1 MIKNIS
7 KYLLVASL
15 VFGASSINANEEVTV
30 NSETVQTINEDAKAA
45 PQKSQTV
52 KEAVNSYLRD
62 KKIKKGYNRKN
73 NKYIVTAIVPVGF
86 AVNDPQFNDALVV
99 AYEEA
104 YMKAQTD
111 LLMDIYGKT
120 TTDKAVSMFRLKDP
134 NAQTKFIAELD
145 ESKSNKERMDTIY
158 AKVKKLTE
166 AKLDNALKE
175 EGVNPDQIKTLDV
188 KKKQDLFRKTFVKN
202 VATGFD
208 LKKLVGSVPIQTFV
222 GVDKRGKAEFG
233 LVMMKS
239 DVTERIAMD
248 MANKRAARDK
258 KTIGVNPMDLLPTTE
273 KDFLKEFG
281 VRIFFDES
289 GLPSL
294 LSYSQ
299 YYVGNA
305 QKDDTDMLS
314 EDKNIGMESAKMSAK
329 AQLAEFMK
337 VVVSANKQ
345 NSERKTK
352 IKRLEN
358 EIDKT
363 TNEEVV
369 VEKEINEI
377 VKSYKSTAKSQSS
390 MDNAGTETIYDWE
403 YETDAGDIFV
413 GVVERWSY
421 EQLASAEAM
430 KTGKNVN
437 YTKGSNDVKKTQRA
451 LKGVKKSKDVVD
463 TNDF

>member
-1 MIKNIS
+1 MIKNYS
-7 KYLLVASL
+7 KYLLI
-15 VFGASSINANEEVTV
+15 SILFFNLSIAFADSNTNEAIKAV
-30 NSETVQTINEDAKAA
+30 NEDAKSSV
-45 PQKSQTV
+45 QKYTSV
-52 KEAVNSYLRD
+52 NKSIKEYLKA
-62 KKIKKGYNRKN
+62 KKIKKGFNRKN

-120 TTDKAVSMFRLKDP
+120 ATDKAVSLFRLKDP
-134 NAQTKFIAELD
+134 NAQTKFIEELD
-145 ESKSNKERMDTIY
+145 SAKDNKNRMDTIY
-158 AKVKKLTE
+158 SKLEKLTVV
-166 AKLDNALKE
+166 KLDNALKE
-175 EGVNPDQIKTLDV
+175 EGVNPDEIKTLDV
-188 KKKQDLFRKTFVKN
+188 KKKKTLFRKTFVKN
-202 VATGFD
+202 VSNGFD
-208 LKKLVGSVPIQTFV
+208 LKSLIGSVPIQTFV

-248 MANKRAARDK
+248 MVNKRAARDQK
-258 KTIGVNPMDLLPTTE
+258 EKGVNPMDLLPTTE

-281 VRIFFDES
+281 VRIFFDET

-294 LSYSQ
+294 ISYAQ

-305 QKDDTDMLS
+305 ERDDADMLS
-314 EDKNIGMESAKMSAK
+314 EDKNIGIDSSKMSAK

-337 VVVSANKQ
+337 VVVSANKE
-345 NSERKTK
+345 NSTKKAK

-363 TNEEVV
+363 SNEEIV
-369 VEKEINEI
+369 VEKNINEI
-377 VKSYKSTAKSQSS
+377 VKAYQSTAKSQSK
-390 MDNAGTETIYDWE
+390 MDNAGTETIYEWE

-413 GVVERWSY
+413 GVVEKWSY

-430 KTGKNVN
+430 KSGKNVN
-437 YTKGSNDVKKTQRA
+437 YNKGSNDVVKTQNE
-451 LKGVKKSKDVVD
+451 LTGIKKSKDVVD
-463 TNDF
+463 VDDF

>member
-7 KYLLVASL
+7 KYLLIASL
-15 VFGASSINANEEVTV
+15 VFGASSINANEEVAVT
-30 NSETVQTINEDAKAA
+30 SETIQTINEDAKAA

-52 KEAVNSYLRD
+52 KQAISEYLRD

-145 ESKSNKERMDTIY
+145 EAKNNKARTDTIFE
-158 AKVKKLTE
+158 KVKKLTE
-166 AKLDNALKE
+166 VKLDNALKE
-175 EGVNPDQIKTLDV
+175 EGVNPEQIKTLDV

-202 VATGFD
+202 VANGFD

-222 GVDKRGKAEFG
+222 GVDKRGQAEFG

-258 KTIGVNPMDLLPTTE
+258 KATGVNPLDLLPTTP

-294 LSYSQ
+294 ISYSQ

-305 QKDDTDMLS
+305 EKDDADMLN

-345 NSERKTK
+345 NSQRKTK

-377 VKSYKSTAKSQSS
+377 VKSYQSTAKSQSS

-403 YETDAGDIFV
+403 YETETGDIFV

-430 KTGKNVN
+430 KSGKNVN
-437 YTKGSNDVKKTQRA
+437 YTKGSNNVQKTKNE
-451 LKGVKKSKDVVD
+451 LKNIKKSKDVVD

>member
-1 MIKNIS
+1 MFKNIS
-7 KYLLVASL
+7 KYLLITSL
-15 VFGASSINANEEVTV
+15 VFATTSINANEDVAV
-30 NSETVQTINEDAKAA
+30 SKDAIQTINEDAKATT
-45 PQKSQTV
+45 QKSQTV
-52 KEAVNSYLRD
+52 KEAINEYLRD

-145 ESKSNKERMDTIY
+145 EAKTNKERTDNIFS
-158 AKVKKLTE
+158 KVMKLTE

-175 EGVNPDQIKTLDV
+175 EGVNPEQIKTLDV
-188 KKKQDLFRKTFVKN
+188 KKKQELFRKTFVKN
-202 VATGFD
+202 VASGFD

-258 KTIGVNPMDLLPTTE
+258 KSTGVNPLDLLPTTE

-281 VRIFFDES
+281 VRIFFDEN

-294 LSYSQ
+294 ISYAQ
-299 YYVGNA
+299 YYVGNSE
-305 QKDDTDMLS
+305 KDDADMLS
-314 EDKNIGMESAKMSAK
+314 EDKNIGMESAKLSAK

-337 VVVSANKQ
+337 VVVSANKE

-358 EIDKT
+358 QIDKT

-377 VKSYKSTAKSQSS
+377 VKSYQSTAKSKSE

-403 YETDAGDIFV
+403 YETETGDIFV

-430 KTGKNVN
+430 KSGKNVN
-437 YTKGSNDVKKTQRA
+437 YSKGSNNVEKTKNE
-451 LKGVKKSKDVVD
+451 LKNIKKSKDVVD

>member
-1 MIKNIS
+1 MIKNYS
-7 KYLLVASL
+7 KYLLI
-15 VFGASSINANEEVTV
+15 SILFFNLSIAFADSNTNEAIKAV
-30 NSETVQTINEDAKAA
+30 NEDAKSSV
-45 PQKSQTV
+45 QKYTSV
-52 KEAVNSYLRD
+52 NKSIKEYLKA
-62 KKIKKGYNRKN
+62 KKIKKGFNRKN

-120 TTDKAVSMFRLKDP
+120 ATDKAVSLFRLKDP
-134 NAQTKFIAELD
+134 NAQTKFIEELD
-145 ESKSNKERMDTIY
+145 SAKDNKNRMDTIY
-158 AKVKKLTE
+158 SKLEKLTVV
-166 AKLDNALKE
+166 KLDNALKE
-175 EGVNPDQIKTLDV
+175 EGVNPDEIKTLDV
-188 KKKQDLFRKTFVKN
+188 KKKKTLFRKTFVKN
-202 VATGFD
+202 VSNGFD
-208 LKKLVGSVPIQTFV
+208 LKSLIGSVPIQTFV

-248 MANKRAARDK
+248 MVNKRAARDQK
-258 KTIGVNPMDLLPTTE
+258 EKGVNPMVLLPTTE

-281 VRIFFDES
+281 VRIFFDET

-294 LSYSQ
+294 ISYAQ

-305 QKDDTDMLS
+305 ERDDADMLS
-314 EDKNIGMESAKMSAK
+314 EDKNIGIDSSKMSAK

-337 VVVSANKQ
+337 VVVSANKE
-345 NSERKTK
+345 NSTKKAK

-363 TNEEVV
+363 SNEEIV
-369 VEKEINEI
+369 VEKNINEI
-377 VKSYKSTAKSQSS
+377 VKAYQSTAKSQSK
-390 MDNAGTETIYDWE
+390 MDNAGTETIYEWE

-413 GVVERWSY
+413 GVVEKWSY

-430 KTGKNVN
+430 KSGKNVN
-437 YTKGSNDVKKTQRA
+437 YNKGSNDVVKTQNE
-451 LKGVKKSKDVVD
+451 LTGIKKSKDVVD
-463 TNDF
+463 VDDF